1 MPDEKKAP
9 NPLADNPVSGLDQLI
24 HTPARLNIMT
34 QLYVVESADYIFLKN
49 LTGLTWGNLSV
60 HMSKLAEAGYVEIQ
74 KSIVNKKTHTVAKL
88 TGEGRGAFEAYRQQ
102 MMEVLDKK

>member
-9 NPLADNPVSGLDQLI
+9 NPLTELDQLI

-49 LTGLTWGNLSV
+49 LTGLTWGNLSA
-60 HMSKLAEAGYVEIQ
+60 HASKLVEAGYLEVE
-74 KSIVNKKTHTVAKL
+74 KTIVNKKTHTVARM
-88 TGEGRGAFEAYRQQ
+88 TEEGRKAFEHYRDK
-102 MMEVLDKK
+102 MMEVLQSGD

>member
-1 MPDEKKAP
+1 MSEEKNAP
-9 NPLADNPVSGLDQLI
+9 NPLADLDQLI
-24 HTPARLNIMT
+24 HTPARLNIIT

-60 HMSKLAEAGYVEIQ
+60 QMSKLAEAGYVEIE

-88 TGEGRGAFEAYRQQ
+88 TGEGRAAFEAYRQQ
-102 MMEVLDKK
+102 MLEVLEKK

>member
-1 MPDEKKAP
+1 MNDKAT
-9 NPLADNPVSGLDQLI
+9 NPLADLDQII

-49 LTGLTWGNLSV
+49 LTGLTWGNLSA
-60 HMSKLAEAGYVEIQ
+60 HAAKLAEAGYLEIE

-88 TGEGRGAFEAYRQQ
+88 TGEGRKAFEAYREK
-102 MMEVLDKK
+102 MMEVLEKK

>member
-1 MPDEKKAP
+1 MNDKTT
-9 NPLADNPVSGLDQLI
+9 NPLADLDQII

-49 LTGLTWGNLSV
+49 LTGLTWGNLSA
-60 HMSKLAEAGYVEIQ
+60 HAAKLAEEGYLEIE

-88 TGEGRGAFEAYRQQ
+88 TKKGRRAFEEYRQQ
-102 MMEVLDKK
+102 MMEVLEKK

>member
-1 MPDEKKAP
+1 MHDETTK

-24 HTPARLNIMT
+24 HAPARLNIMT

-60 HMSKLAEAGYVEIQ
+60 HAGKLAEAGYVKIE
-74 KSIVNKKTHTVAKL
+74 KSIVNKKTHTVAAL
-88 TGEGRGAFEAYRQQ
+88 TKKGRAAFEAYRQQ
-102 MMEVLDKK
+102 MMEVLDKN